1 MAPARILCILPRL
14 TSPTNATRIDM
25 LQRTGY
31 QVEAMAFRRD
41 SHHGRLPN
49 CPVATLGSIRNERYL
64 RRIPTL
70 IGSMRKLRSAI
81 RRSQLVYAFNTDLAL
96 TALIAGLG
104 LGKPI
109 VLEVRDIR
117 EIQVAR
123 GLKGRIVRSMDKF
136 IVGRCR
142 LLIVSSSG
150 YYRYFRDWLKTS
162 TRSLVIETKVEPF
175 RAVEGRG
182 DESPAAEG
190 VPFLDRPLKI
200 GYFSKL
206 RDQWSLDFL
215 ECLIGLSNGRFK
227 VVVAGMVSPK
237 IHDFDRFLE
246 RNPGIEYRG
255 PYRHPEDMPEL
266 YGNVDMIL
274 ACYPAVIPHGWSH
287 STRYYESCFF
297 RKPLIVRAG
306 TRDAGEVAR
315 HRIGFIIGERRPE
328 DAVKEISAITADD
341 WFRWC
346 AHMAELPPHV
356 YLHTREA
363 DDLAVALKELCMSS
377 PS

>member
-1 MAPARILCILPRL
+1 
-14 TSPTNATRIDM
+14 M

-41 SHHGRLPN
+41 FSPGRLPN

-70 IGSMRKLRSAI
+70 IGSMRKLRPAI

-123 GLKGRIVRSMDKF
+123 GLKGRIVRSIDKF
-136 IVGRCR
+136 VVERCR

-162 TRSLVIETKVEPF
+162 TRSLVIENKVEPF

-190 VPFLDRPLKI
+190 VPFLDRPLRI
-200 GYFSKL
+200 GYFSRL

-227 VVVAGMVSPK
+227 VVVAGVPK

-246 RNPGIEYRG
+246 RTPGIEYRG
-255 PYRHPEDMPEL
+255 QYRHPEDLPEL

-274 ACYPAVIPHGWSH
+274 ACYPAVIPHGWSQ

-306 TRDAGEVAR
+306 TRDAEEVER
-315 HRIGFIIGERRPE
+315 HQIGFIIGERRPE
-328 DAVKEISAITADD
+328 DAAKEVSAITADD
-341 WFRWC
+341 WFRWR
-346 AHMAELPPHV
+346 AHMAGLPPHV

-363 DDLAVALKELCMSS
+363 DDLAAALKELCMSS